1 MLELGAQGPALHSAC
16 GRAAAEAGLDLVAG
30 VQGNAEHLATAAAAG
45 GVASLFLPDAETA
58 GNWLAQNLR
67 PGDVVLIKGSR
78 GVHLE
83 RAIEVLRSRLVK
95 KQES

>member
-1 MLELGAQGPALHSAC
+1 LRPQRPQ
-16 GRAAAEAGLDLVAG
+16 AES
-30 VQGNAEHLATAAAAG
+30 HRY
-45 GVASLFLPDAETA
+45 FFPM
-58 GNWLAQNLR
+58 R